1 MTMRKTMMAAGVA
14 AMLLAGCA
22 KSGPPPKR
30 QPGSWSQKIELKR
43 LEGKGAAEMRP
54 RMEQM
59 LAMMSTISLC
69 VTPQMAAKEQA
80 TSDLEKFGGNGNC
93 TFDRKSVAG
102 GNLDV
107 SGVCKSATGTKKL
120 TATGTLGA
128 SDQDIDMTV
137 ETLDTGGAK
146 QGVMEMRVHSVRNGE
161 CTAKD
166 MAAPATAM

>member
-1 MTMRKTMMAAGVA
+1 MRRAVLAVGTAAIV
-14 AMLLAGCA
+14 LAGCA

-43 LEGKGAAEMRP
+43 LEGPKADAMRP

-59 LAMMSTISLC
+59 LAMMSAISLC
-69 VTPQMAAKEQA
+69 VTPEMAAKEAPTQ
-80 TSDLEKFGGNGNC
+80 DLDKFGGGRDC
-93 TFDRKSVAG
+93 SFDRKSVAG

-107 SGVCKSATGTKKL
+107 AGTCKGADGATKKL

-137 ETLDTGGAK
+137 ENYDATGAK
-146 QGVMEMRVHSVRNGE
+146 QGLMEMRVHSVRNGE

-166 MAAPATAM
+166 MTAPATAM

>member
-1 MTMRKTMMAAGVA
+1 MRRSILAGAMTAVA
-14 AMLLAGCA
+14 LAGCA
-22 KSGPPPKR
+22 KSGPPPRR

-43 LEGKGAAEMRP
+43 LEGAKADEMRP

-59 LAMMSTISLC
+59 LAMMSAISLC
-69 VTPQMAAKEQA
+69 VTPEMAAKEAPTQ
-80 TSDLEKFGGNGNC
+80 DLDKFGGGNC
-93 TFDRKSVAG
+93 TFDRKSVADG
-102 GNLDV
+102 TLDV
-107 SGVCKSATGTKKL
+107 AGTCKSASGATKKL

-137 ETLDTGGAK
+137 ENYDAAGAK

-166 MAAPATAM
+166 MTAPATAM